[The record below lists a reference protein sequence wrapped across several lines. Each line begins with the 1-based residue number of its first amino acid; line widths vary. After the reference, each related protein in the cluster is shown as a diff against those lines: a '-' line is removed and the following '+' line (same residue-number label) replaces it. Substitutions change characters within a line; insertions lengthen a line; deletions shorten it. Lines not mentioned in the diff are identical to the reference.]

1 MQNLNIQNF
10 TKCTWYA
17 LTHKISQYLNE
28 SLFKFKNL
36 ISHKQFIHKSLSDS
50 FHLSERLLV
59 SREWKIYPLES

>member
-1 MQNLNIQNF
+1 MNL
-10 TKCTWYA
+10 
-17 LTHKISQYLNE
+17 YLN
-28 SLFKFKNL
+28 SFKNL